1 MSYVSLS
8 KVMVLR
14 SIRAMTISGSED
26 SAIHLS
32 LDAVADLPQCR
43 LDILLRVY
51 HYFRRLE
58 GLYRYLLWGI
68 HEPSLGEGHEGTH
81 LPKIHTYPL
90 FEAGT
95 DDLGEGY

>member
-1 MSYVSLS
+1 
-8 KVMVLR
+8 
-14 SIRAMTISGSED
+14 MTISGSED

-43 LDILLRVY
+43 LDILLGVKD
-51 HYFRRLE
+51 YFG
-58 GLYRYLLWGI
+58 GLQGIRCHFLWGI

>member
-1 MSYVSLS
+1 M
-8 KVMVLR
+8 
-14 SIRAMTISGSED
+14 IISGSED
-26 SAIHLS
+26 SAIQLS

-43 LDILLRVY
+43 LDILLGVKD
-51 HYFRRLE
+51 YFG
-58 GLYRYLLWGI
+58 GLKGIRCHFLWSI
-68 HEPSLGEGHEGTH
+68 HKPSLGEGHEGTH